1 MHGQTA
7 IRFSL
12 FSDITKAY
20 DVISNELLHK
30 LEHYGIRG
38 TIEAWIE
45 SYFSYRSKFVE
56 IFKTDNTRSN

>member
-7 IRFSL
+7 IPFSL

-20 DVISNELLHK
+20 DVINNEILLK
-30 LEHYGIRG
+30 LEYYGI
-38 TIEAWIE
+38 WIE
-45 SYFSYRSKFVE
+45 SYFLYRSQFVE